1 MTKES
6 ILVMLTE
13 LFIAFFDEDLIKL
26 KREST
31 AEDIEDWDSLAQV
44 GIILSIEKEFGLK
57 LNSSEVSKLEN
68 VGAMVDLI
76 FEKKS

>member
-6 ILVMLTE
+6 ILEILTE
-13 LFIAFFDEDLIKL
+13 LFIEYFDEDLIKL

-57 LNSSEVSKLEN
+57 LNSSEVGKLEN

>member
-6 ILVMLTE
+6 ILEVLTE
-13 LFIAFFDEDLIKL
+13 LFISFFDDELIQITI
-26 KREST
+26 ESS

-44 GIILSIEKEFGLK
+44 GIILSIEKKFGFK
-57 LNSSEVSKLEN
+57 LNSLEVGNLEN

-76 FEKKS
+76 YEKKL

>member
-1 MTKES
+1 VTKETL
-6 ILVMLTE
+6 LVMLTE
-13 LFIAFFDEDLIKL
+13 LFIDYFDDDVIKL

-31 AEDIEDWDSLAQV
+31 SEDIEDWDSLAQV
-44 GIILSIEKEFGLK
+44 GIILSIEKEFDLK
-57 LNSSEVSKLEN
+57 LNSSEVRKLEN

>member
-6 ILVMLTE
+6 ILAMLTE
-13 LFIAFFDEDLIKL
+13 LFIEFFDEDLIKL

-31 AEDIEDWDSLAQV
+31 SEDIEDWDSLAQV
-44 GIILSIEKEFGLK
+44 GIILSIEKKFGLK
-57 LNSSEVSKLEN
+57 LNSSEVGKLEN

-76 FEKKS
+76 FEKIS

>member
-1 MTKES
+1 MTKDT
-6 ILVMLTE
+6 ILEVLTE
-13 LFIAFFDEDLIKL
+13 LFISFFDEDLIQL

-57 LNSSEVSKLEN
+57 LNSSEVGKLEN
-68 VGAMVDLI
+68 IGAMVDLI